1 MIENTERLEHLT
13 ELFIGYLRGTLSDR
27 EAAEFEELTRDP
39 HFEALR
45 ERLMTDRYIAG
56 RMAGY
61 DGFDARRAFG
71 RFRAAAGLGRPAGTL
86 RRWAVAAT
94 GVAAAVALAT
104 GIAFFAP
111 NSRPD
116 ERERTLQLADAIY
129 PAPDKVTLTLAD
141 GRKLQLDEQTE
152 QQIEGV
158 GHVSYGTDGVK
169 YQAAPEASGETGEA
183 VPYNELSVPEGSKCL
198 VTLEDGT
205 RVWLNARSTLR
216 YPVKFA
222 AGERRVELSGEGL
235 FDVTHDPEHPFVV
248 EAGKATMTVRGTKFN
263 VRDFSDEGLASTTL
277 LEGCVEVGNRSGTVT
292 LAPGM
297 QARTRGAAEA
307 LDVREVDPT
316 AYTAWTEDKIA
327 FYNADLEEVLA
338 DVRRWY
344 RVEMR
349 INVDPSQYALTGKIP
364 RDFSLAQVID
374 LLEAITD
381 LELVMPDEKTLIVN
395 RKQ

>member
-1 MIENTERLEHLT
+1 MIDNSELLEHRT
-13 ELFIGYLRGTLSDR
+13 ELFIGYLNGTLSES

-45 ERLMTDRYIAG
+45 EQLMTSGYIAG
-56 RMAGY
+56 RMAEY

-71 RFRAAAGLGRPAGTL
+71 RFRTAAGLGKPAGTL
-86 RRWAVAAT
+86 HRWAVAAAVV
-94 GVAAAVALAT
+94 VAA
-104 GIAFFAP
+104 GIAFLTRPAP
-111 NSRPD
+111 S

-141 GRKLQLDEQTE
+141 GRRLQLDGQAER
-152 QQIEGV
+152 QIDGV
-158 GHVSYGTDGVK
+158 GHVSYDTDGVK
-169 YQAAPEASGETGEA
+169 YEAAPEIAERAGEA
-183 VPYNELSVPEGSKCL
+183 PLYNELSVPDGSKCL

-263 VRDFSDEGLASTTL
+263 VRDFDDEGMASTTL
-277 LEGCVEVGNRSGTVT
+277 LEGCVEVGNRSGKVT
-292 LAPGM
+292 LEPGM
-297 QARTRGAAEA
+297 QSRTRGAAEA
-307 LDVREVDPT
+307 LDVREVDPA

-338 DVRRWY
+338 DIRRWY
-344 RVEMR
+344 RVEIR
-349 INVDPSQYALTGKIP
+349 VNVDPAQYALTGKIP

-395 RKQ
+395 KKQ

>member
-1 MIENTERLEHLT
+1 MIDNSELLEHWT
-13 ELFIGYLRGTLSDR
+13 ELFIGYLNGTLSES

-45 ERLMTDRYIAG
+45 EQLTTSGYIAG
-56 RMAGY
+56 RMAEY
-61 DGFDARRAFG
+61 DGFDARKAFG
-71 RFRAAAGLGRPAGTL
+71 RFRTAAGLGKPAGTL
-86 RRWAVAAT
+86 RRWAIA
-94 GVAAAVALAT
+94 AT
-104 GIAFFAP
+104 GIAAAVVVAAGIAFLTRPAP
-111 NSRPD
+111 S

-141 GRKLQLDEQTE
+141 GRRLQLDGQAER
-152 QQIEGV
+152 QIDGV
-158 GHVSYGTDGVK
+158 GRVSYGTDGVK
-169 YQAAPEASGETGEA
+169 YEAAPEIAEKAGEA
-183 VPYNELSVPEGSKCL
+183 PLYNELSVPDGSKCL

-248 EAGKATMTVRGTKFN
+248 EAGKATMTVRGTNF
-263 VRDFSDEGLASTTL
+263 DDEGMASTTL
-277 LEGCVEVGNRSGTVT
+277 LEGCVEVGNRSGKVT
-292 LAPGM
+292 LEPGM
-297 QARTRGAAEA
+297 QSRTRGAAEA
-307 LDVREVDPT
+307 LDVREVDPA

-327 FYNADLEEVLA
+327 FYNADLEEGLA
-338 DVRRWY
+338 DIRRWY
-344 RVEMR
+344 RVEIR
-349 INVDPSQYALTGKIP
+349 VNVDPAQYALTGKIP

-395 RKQ
+395 KKQ

>member
-1 MIENTERLEHLT
+1 MIDNSELLEHWT
-13 ELFIGYLRGTLSDR
+13 EFFIGYLNGTLSES

-45 ERLMTDRYIAG
+45 EQLTTSGYIAG
-56 RMAGY
+56 RMAEY
-61 DGFDARRAFG
+61 DGFDARKAFG
-71 RFRAAAGLGRPAGTL
+71 RFRTAAGLGKPAGTL

-94 GVAAAVALAT
+94 GIAAAVVVAA
-104 GIAFFAP
+104 GIAFLTRPAP
-111 NSRPD
+111 S

-141 GRKLQLDEQTE
+141 GRRLQLDGQAER
-152 QQIEGV
+152 QIDGV
-158 GHVSYGTDGVK
+158 GRVSYGTDGVK
-169 YQAAPEASGETGEA
+169 YEAAPEIAEKAGEA
-183 VPYNELSVPEGSKCL
+183 PLYHELSVPDGSKCL

-263 VRDFSDEGLASTTL
+263 VRDFDDEGMASTTL
-277 LEGCVEVGNRSGTVT
+277 LEGCVEVGNRSGKVT
-292 LAPGM
+292 LEPGM
-297 QARTRGAAEA
+297 QSRTRGAAEA
-307 LDVREVDPT
+307 LDVREVDPA

-338 DVRRWY
+338 DIRRWY
-344 RVEMR
+344 RVEIR
-349 INVDPSQYALTGKIP
+349 VNVDPAQYALTGKIP

-395 RKQ
+395 KKQ

>member
-1 MIENTERLEHLT
+1 MIDNSELLEHWT
-13 ELFIGYLRGTLSDR
+13 ELFIVYLNGTLSES

-45 ERLMTDRYIAG
+45 EQLMTSGYIAG
-56 RMAGY
+56 RMAEY

-71 RFRAAAGLGRPAGTL
+71 RFRTAAGLGKPAGTL

-94 GVAAAVALAT
+94 GIAAAVVVAA
-104 GIAFFAP
+104 GIAFLTRPAP
-111 NSRPD
+111 S

-141 GRKLQLDEQTE
+141 GRRLQLDGQAER
-152 QQIEGV
+152 QIDGV
-158 GHVSYGTDGVK
+158 GRVSYGTDGVK
-169 YQAAPEASGETGEA
+169 YEAAPEIAEKAGEA
-183 VPYNELSVPEGSKCL
+183 PLYNELSVPDGSKCL

-263 VRDFSDEGLASTTL
+263 VRDFDDEGMASTTL
-277 LEGCVEVGNRSGTVT
+277 LEGCVEVGNRSGKVT
-292 LAPGM
+292 LEPGM
-297 QARTRGAAEA
+297 QSRTRGAAEA
-307 LDVREVDPT
+307 LDVREVDPA

-338 DVRRWY
+338 DIRRWY
-344 RVEMR
+344 RVEIR
-349 INVDPSQYALTGKIP
+349 VNVDPAQYALTGKIP

-395 RKQ
+395 KKQ

>member
-1 MIENTERLEHLT
+1 MIDNSELLEHRT
-13 ELFIGYLRGTLSDR
+13 ELFIGYLNGTLSES

-39 HFEALR
+39 HFGALR
-45 ERLMTDRYIAG
+45 EQLTTSGYIAG
-56 RMAGY
+56 RMAEY

-71 RFRAAAGLGRPAGTL
+71 RFRTAAGLGKPAGTL
-86 RRWAVAAT
+86 HRWAVAAT
-94 GVAAAVALAT
+94 GIAAAVVVAA
-104 GIAFFAP
+104 GIAFLTRPAP
-111 NSRPD
+111 S

-141 GRKLQLDEQTE
+141 GRRLQLDGQAER
-152 QQIEGV
+152 QIDGV
-158 GHVSYGTDGVK
+158 GRVSYGTDGVK
-169 YQAAPEASGETGEA
+169 YEAAPEIAEKAGEA
-183 VPYNELSVPEGSKCL
+183 PLYNELSVPDGSKCL

-263 VRDFSDEGLASTTL
+263 VRDFDDEGMASTTL
-277 LEGCVEVGNRSGTVT
+277 LEGCVEVGNRSGKVT
-292 LAPGM
+292 LEPGM
-297 QARTRGAAEA
+297 QSRTRGATEA
-307 LDVREVDPT
+307 LDVREVDPA

-338 DVRRWY
+338 DIRRWY
-344 RVEMR
+344 RVEIR
-349 INVDPSQYALTGKIP
+349 VNVDPAQYALTGKIP

-395 RKQ
+395 KKQ

>member
-1 MIENTERLEHLT
+1 MIDNSELLEHWT
-13 ELFIGYLRGTLSDR
+13 ELFIGYLNGTLSES

-45 ERLMTDRYIAG
+45 EQLTTSGYI
-56 RMAGY
+56 MAEY
-61 DGFDARRAFG
+61 DGFDARKAFG
-71 RFRAAAGLGRPAGTL
+71 RFRTAAGLGKPAGTL
-86 RRWAVAAT
+86 HRWAVAAT
-94 GVAAAVALAT
+94 GIAAAVVVAA
-104 GIAFFAP
+104 GIAFLTRPAP
-111 NSRPD
+111 S

-141 GRKLQLDEQTE
+141 GRRLQLDGQAER
-152 QQIEGV
+152 QIDGV
-158 GHVSYGTDGVK
+158 GRVSYGTDGVK
-169 YQAAPEASGETGEA
+169 YEAAPEIAEKAGEA
-183 VPYNELSVPEGSKCL
+183 PLYNELSVPDGSKCL

-263 VRDFSDEGLASTTL
+263 VRDFDDEGMASTTL
-277 LEGCVEVGNRSGTVT
+277 LEGCVEVGNRSGKVI
-292 LAPGM
+292 LEPGM
-297 QARTRGAAEA
+297 QSRTRGATET
-307 LDVREVDPT
+307 LDVREVDPA

-338 DVRRWY
+338 DIRRWY
-344 RVEMR
+344 RVEIR
-349 INVDPSQYALTGKIP
+349 VNVDPAQYALTGKIP

-395 RKQ
+395 KKQ

>member
-1 MIENTERLEHLT
+1 MIDNSELLEHRT
-13 ELFIGYLRGTLSDR
+13 ELFIGYLNGTLSES

-45 ERLMTDRYIAG
+45 EQLTTSGYIAG
-56 RMAGY
+56 RMAEY

-71 RFRAAAGLGRPAGTL
+71 RFRTAAGLGKPAGTL
-86 RRWAVAAT
+86 HRWAVAAT
-94 GVAAAVALAT
+94 GIAAAVVVAA
-104 GIAFFAP
+104 GIAFLTRPAP
-111 NSRPD
+111 S

-141 GRKLQLDEQTE
+141 GRRLQLDGQAER
-152 QQIEGV
+152 QIDGV
-158 GHVSYGTDGVK
+158 GRVSYGTDGVK
-169 YQAAPEASGETGEA
+169 YEAAPEIAEKAGEA
-183 VPYNELSVPEGSKCL
+183 PLYNELSVPDGSKCL

-263 VRDFSDEGLASTTL
+263 VRDFDDEGMASTTL
-277 LEGCVEVGNRSGTVT
+277 LEGCVEVGNRSGKVT
-292 LAPGM
+292 LEPGM
-297 QARTRGAAEA
+297 QSRTRGAAEA
-307 LDVREVDPT
+307 LDVREVDPA

-338 DVRRWY
+338 DIRRWY
-344 RVEMR
+344 RVEIR
-349 INVDPSQYALTGKIP
+349 VNVDPAQYALTGKIP

-395 RKQ
+395 KKQ

>member
-1 MIENTERLEHLT
+1 MIDNSELLEHWT
-13 ELFIGYLRGTLSDR
+13 ELFIGYLPGTLSES

-45 ERLMTDRYIAG
+45 EQLMTSGYIAG
-56 RMAGY
+56 RMAEY

-71 RFRAAAGLGRPAGTL
+71 RFRTAAGLGKPAGTL

-94 GVAAAVALAT
+94 GIAAAVVVAA
-104 GIAFFAP
+104 GIAFLTRPAP
-111 NSRPD
+111 S

-141 GRKLQLDEQTE
+141 GRRLQLDGQAER
-152 QQIEGV
+152 QIDGV
-158 GHVSYGTDGVK
+158 GRVSYGTDGVK
-169 YQAAPEASGETGEA
+169 YEAAPEIAEKAGEA
-183 VPYNELSVPEGSKCL
+183 PLYNELSVPDGSKCL

-263 VRDFSDEGLASTTL
+263 VRDFDDEGMASTTL
-277 LEGCVEVGNRSGTVT
+277 LEGCVEVGNRSGKVT
-292 LAPGM
+292 LEPGM
-297 QARTRGAAEA
+297 QSRTRGAAEA
-307 LDVREVDPT
+307 LDVREVDPA

-338 DVRRWY
+338 DIRRWY
-344 RVEMR
+344 RVEIR
-349 INVDPSQYALTGKIP
+349 VNVDPAQYALTGKIP

-395 RKQ
+395 KKQ

>member
-1 MIENTERLEHLT
+1 MIDNSELLEHWT
-13 ELFIGYLRGTLSDR
+13 ELFIGYLNGTLSES

-45 ERLMTDRYIAG
+45 EQLMTSGYIAG
-56 RMAGY
+56 RMAEY

-71 RFRAAAGLGRPAGTL
+71 RFRTAAGLGKPAGTL
-86 RRWAVAAT
+86 HRWAVAAAVV
-94 GVAAAVALAT
+94 VAA
-104 GIAFFAP
+104 GIAFLTRPAP
-111 NSRPD
+111 S

-141 GRKLQLDEQTE
+141 GRRLQLDGQAER
-152 QQIEGV
+152 QIDGV

-169 YQAAPEASGETGEA
+169 YEAAPEIAERAGEA
-183 VPYNELSVPEGSKCL
+183 PLYNELSVPDGSKCL

-263 VRDFSDEGLASTTL
+263 VRDFDDEGMASTTL
-277 LEGCVEVGNRSGTVT
+277 LEGCVEVGNRSGKVT
-292 LAPGM
+292 LEPGM
-297 QARTRGAAEA
+297 QSRTRGAAEA
-307 LDVREVDPT
+307 LDVREVDPA

-338 DVRRWY
+338 DIRRWY
-344 RVEMR
+344 RVEIR
-349 INVDPSQYALTGKIP
+349 VNVDPAQYALTGKIP

-395 RKQ
+395 KKQ

>member
-1 MIENTERLEHLT
+1 MV
-13 ELFIGYLRGTLSDR
+13 
-27 EAAEFEELTRDP
+27 
-39 HFEALR
+39 
-45 ERLMTDRYIAG
+45 
-56 RMAGY
+56 
-61 DGFDARRAFG
+61 
-71 RFRAAAGLGRPAGTL
+71 
-86 RRWAVAAT
+86 VAA
-94 GVAAAVALAT
+94 
-104 GIAFFAP
+104 GIAFLTRPAP
-111 NSRPD
+111 S

-141 GRKLQLDEQTE
+141 GRRLQLDGQAER
-152 QQIEGV
+152 QIDGV
-158 GHVSYGTDGVK
+158 GRVSYGTDGVK
-169 YQAAPEASGETGEA
+169 YEAAPEIAERAGEA
-183 VPYNELSVPEGSKCL
+183 PLYNELSVPDGSKCL

-263 VRDFSDEGLASTTL
+263 VRDFDDEGMASTTL
-277 LEGCVEVGNRSGTVT
+277 LEGCVEVGNRSGKVT
-292 LAPGM
+292 LEPGM
-297 QARTRGAAEA
+297 QSRTRGAAET
-307 LDVREVDPT
+307 LDVREVDPA

-338 DVRRWY
+338 DIRRWY
-344 RVEMR
+344 RVEIR
-349 INVDPSQYALTGKIP
+349 VNVDPAQYALTGKIP

-395 RKQ
+395 KKQ

>member
-1 MIENTERLEHLT
+1 MIDNSELLEHWT
-13 ELFIGYLRGTLSDR
+13 ELFIGYLNGTLSES

-45 ERLMTDRYIAG
+45 EQLTTSGYIAG
-56 RMAGY
+56 RMAEY

-71 RFRAAAGLGRPAGTL
+71 RFRTAAGLGKPAGTL

-94 GVAAAVALAT
+94 GIAAAVVVAA
-104 GIAFFAP
+104 GIAFLTRPAP
-111 NSRPD
+111 S

-141 GRKLQLDEQTE
+141 GRRLQLDGQAER
-152 QQIEGV
+152 QIDGV
-158 GHVSYGTDGVK
+158 GRISYGTDGVK
-169 YQAAPEASGETGEA
+169 YEAAPEIAEKAGEA
-183 VPYNELSVPEGSKCL
+183 PLYNKLSVPDGSKCL

-235 FDVTHDPEHPFVV
+235 FDVTHDPGHPFVV

-263 VRDFSDEGLASTTL
+263 VRDFDDEGMASTTL
-277 LEGCVEVGNRSGTVT
+277 LEGCVEVGNRSGKVT
-292 LAPGM
+292 LEPGM
-297 QARTRGAAEA
+297 QSRTRGAAET
-307 LDVREVDPT
+307 LDVREVDPA

-338 DVRRWY
+338 DIRRWY
-344 RVEMR
+344 RVEIR
-349 INVDPSQYALTGKIP
+349 VNVDPAQYALTGKIP

-395 RKQ
+395 KKQ

>member
-1 MIENTERLEHLT
+1 MIDNSELLEHRT
-13 ELFIGYLRGTLSDR
+13 ELFIGYLNGTLSES

-45 ERLMTDRYIAG
+45 EQLTTSGYIAG
-56 RMAGY
+56 RMAEY

-71 RFRAAAGLGRPAGTL
+71 RFRTAAGLGKPAGTL

-94 GVAAAVALAT
+94 GIAAAVVVAA
-104 GIAFFAP
+104 GIAFLTRPAP
-111 NSRPD
+111 S

-141 GRKLQLDEQTE
+141 GRRLQLDGQAER
-152 QQIEGV
+152 QIDGV
-158 GHVSYGTDGVK
+158 GRVSYGTDGVK
-169 YQAAPEASGETGEA
+169 YEAAPEIAEKAGEA
-183 VPYNELSVPEGSKCL
+183 PLYNELSVPDGSKCL

-263 VRDFSDEGLASTTL
+263 VRDFDDEGMASTTL
-277 LEGCVEVGNRSGTVT
+277 LEGCVEVGNRSGKVT
-292 LAPGM
+292 LEPGM
-297 QARTRGAAEA
+297 QSRTRGAAEA
-307 LDVREVDPT
+307 LDVREVDPA

-338 DVRRWY
+338 DIRRWY
-344 RVEMR
+344 RVEIR
-349 INVDPSQYALTGKIP
+349 VNVDPAQYALTGKIP

-395 RKQ
+395 KKQ

>member
-1 MIENTERLEHLT
+1 MIDNSELPEHET
-13 ELFIGYLRGTLSDR
+13 GLFIKYLNGTLNER
-27 EAAEFEELTRDP
+27 ETAEFEELIRDP

-45 ERLMTDRYIAG
+45 EQLTDSGYIAG
-56 RMAGY
+56 RLAGY
-61 DGFDARRAFG
+61 DEFDARRAFG
-71 RFRAAAGLGRPAGTL
+71 RFRTAAGLGKPAGTL

-94 GVAAAVALAT
+94 GIAAAMVVAA
-104 GIAFFAP
+104 GITLLFRPAP
-111 NSRPD
+111 S

-141 GRKLQLDEQTE
+141 GRQLQLDEQAE

-158 GHVSYGTDGVK
+158 GRISYGTEGVK
-169 YQAAPEASGETGEA
+169 YETASEISESTGET
-183 VPYNELSVPEGSKCL
+183 PLYNELSVPDGSKCL

-205 RVWLNARSTLR
+205 RVWLNSRSTLR

-222 AGERRVELSGEGL
+222 AGERRVQLSGEGL
-235 FDVTHDPEHPFVV
+235 FDVTHNPEHPFIV

-263 VRDFSDEGLASTTL
+263 VHDFDDEEIASTTL
-277 LEGCVEVGNRSGTVT
+277 LEGCVEVGNRSGKVT

-297 QARTRGAAEA
+297 QSRTRGAAEA
-307 LDVREVDPT
+307 PDVREVDPA

-338 DVRRWY
+338 DIRRWY
-344 RVEMR
+344 RVDMQV
-349 INVDPSQYALTGKIP
+349 NVDPAQYALTGKIP

-395 RKQ
+395 KKQ

>member
-1 MIENTERLEHLT
+1 MIDNSELLEHWT
-13 ELFIGYLRGTLSDR
+13 ELFIGYLNGTLSES

-45 ERLMTDRYIAG
+45 EQLTTSGYIAG
-56 RMAGY
+56 RMAEY
-61 DGFDARRAFG
+61 DGFDARKAFG
-71 RFRAAAGLGRPAGTL
+71 RFRTAAGLGKPAGTL

-94 GVAAAVALAT
+94 GIAAAVVVAA
-104 GIAFFAP
+104 GIAFLTRPAP
-111 NSRPD
+111 S

-141 GRKLQLDEQTE
+141 GRRLQLDGQAER
-152 QQIEGV
+152 QIDGV
-158 GHVSYGTDGVK
+158 GRVSYGTDGVK
-169 YQAAPEASGETGEA
+169 YEAAPD
-183 VPYNELSVPEGSKCL
+183 GSKCL

-263 VRDFSDEGLASTTL
+263 VRDFDDEGMASTTL
-277 LEGCVEVGNRSGTVT
+277 LEGCVEVGNRSGKVT
-292 LAPGM
+292 LEPGM
-297 QARTRGAAEA
+297 QSRTRGAAEA
-307 LDVREVDPT
+307 LDVREVDPA

-338 DVRRWY
+338 DIRRWY
-344 RVEMR
+344 RVEIR
-349 INVDPSQYALTGKIP
+349 VNVDPAQYALTGKIP

-395 RKQ
+395 KKQ

>member
-1 MIENTERLEHLT
+1 MIDNSELLEHRT
-13 ELFIGYLRGTLSDR
+13 ELFIGYLNGTLSES

-45 ERLMTDRYIAG
+45 EQLTTSGYIAG
-56 RMAGY
+56 RMAEY

-71 RFRAAAGLGRPAGTL
+71 RFRTAAGLGKPAGTL
-86 RRWAVAAT
+86 HRWAVAAT
-94 GVAAAVALAT
+94 GIAAAVVVAA
-104 GIAFFAP
+104 GIAFLTRPAP
-111 NSRPD
+111 S

-141 GRKLQLDEQTE
+141 GRRLQLDGQAER
-152 QQIEGV
+152 QIDGV
-158 GHVSYGTDGVK
+158 GRVSYGTDGVK
-169 YQAAPEASGETGEA
+169 YEAAPEIAEKAGEA
-183 VPYNELSVPEGSKCL
+183 PLYNELSVSDGSKCL

-263 VRDFSDEGLASTTL
+263 VRDFDDEGMASTTL
-277 LEGCVEVGNRSGTVT
+277 LEGCVEVGNRSGKVT
-292 LAPGM
+292 LEPGM
-297 QARTRGAAEA
+297 QSRTRGAAEA
-307 LDVREVDPT
+307 LDVREVDPA

-338 DVRRWY
+338 DIRRWY
-344 RVEMR
+344 RVEIR
-349 INVDPSQYALTGKIP
+349 VNVDPAQYALTGKIP

-395 RKQ
+395 KKQ

>member
-1 MIENTERLEHLT
+1 MIDNSELLEHWT
-13 ELFIGYLRGTLSDR
+13 EFFIGYLNGTLSES

-45 ERLMTDRYIAG
+45 EQLTTSGYIAG
-56 RMAGY
+56 RMAEY
-61 DGFDARRAFG
+61 DGFDARKAFG
-71 RFRAAAGLGRPAGTL
+71 RFRTAAGLGKPAGTL

-94 GVAAAVALAT
+94 GIAAAVVVAA
-104 GIAFFAP
+104 GIAFLTRPAP
-111 NSRPD
+111 S

-141 GRKLQLDEQTE
+141 GRRLQLDGQAER
-152 QQIEGV
+152 QIDGV
-158 GHVSYGTDGVK
+158 GRVSYGTDGVK
-169 YQAAPEASGETGEA
+169 YEAAPEIAEKAGEA
-183 VPYNELSVPEGSKCL
+183 PLYNELSVPDGSKCL

-263 VRDFSDEGLASTTL
+263 VRDFDDEGMASTTL
-277 LEGCVEVGNRSGTVT
+277 LEGCVEVGNRSGKVT
-292 LAPGM
+292 LEPGM
-297 QARTRGAAEA
+297 QSRTRGAAEA
-307 LDVREVDPT
+307 LDVREVDPA

-338 DVRRWY
+338 DIRRWY
-344 RVEMR
+344 RVEIR
-349 INVDPSQYALTGKIP
+349 VNVDPAQYALTGKIP

-395 RKQ
+395 KKQ

>member
-1 MIENTERLEHLT
+1 MIDNSELLEHWT
-13 ELFIGYLRGTLSDR
+13 ELFIGYHNGTLSES

-45 ERLMTDRYIAG
+45 EQLTTSGYIAG
-56 RMAGY
+56 RMAEY

-71 RFRAAAGLGRPAGTL
+71 RFRTAAGLGKPAGTL

-94 GVAAAVALAT
+94 GIAAAVVVAA
-104 GIAFFAP
+104 GIAFLTRPAP
-111 NSRPD
+111 S

-141 GRKLQLDEQTE
+141 GRRLQLDGQAER
-152 QQIEGV
+152 QIDGV
-158 GHVSYGTDGVK
+158 GRVSYGTDGVK
-169 YQAAPEASGETGEA
+169 YEAAPEIAEKAGEA
-183 VPYNELSVPEGSKCL
+183 PLYNELSVPDGSKCL

-263 VRDFSDEGLASTTL
+263 VRDFDDEGMASTTL
-277 LEGCVEVGNRSGTVT
+277 LEGCVEVGNRSGKVT
-292 LAPGM
+292 LEPGM
-297 QARTRGAAEA
+297 QSRTRGAAEA
-307 LDVREVDPT
+307 LDVREVDPA

-338 DVRRWY
+338 DIRRWY
-344 RVEMR
+344 RVEIR
-349 INVDPSQYALTGKIP
+349 VNVDPAQYALTGKIP

-395 RKQ
+395 KKQ

>member
-1 MIENTERLEHLT
+1 MIDNSELLEHRT
-13 ELFIGYLRGTLSDR
+13 ELFIGYLNGTLSES

-45 ERLMTDRYIAG
+45 EQLMTSGYIAG
-56 RMAGY
+56 RMAEY
-61 DGFDARRAFG
+61 DGFDARKAFG
-71 RFRAAAGLGRPAGTL
+71 RFRTAAGLGKPAGTL

-94 GVAAAVALAT
+94 GIAAAVVVAA
-104 GIAFFAP
+104 GIAFLTRPAP
-111 NSRPD
+111 S

-141 GRKLQLDEQTE
+141 GRRLQLDGQAER
-152 QQIEGV
+152 QIDGV
-158 GHVSYGTDGVK
+158 GRVSYGTDGVK
-169 YQAAPEASGETGEA
+169 YEAAPEIAERAGEA
-183 VPYNELSVPEGSKCL
+183 PLYNELSVPDGSKCL

-235 FDVTHDPEHPFVV
+235 FDVTHDPGHPFVV

-263 VRDFSDEGLASTTL
+263 VRDFDDEGMASTTL
-277 LEGCVEVGNRSGTVT
+277 LEGCVEVGNRSGKVT
-292 LAPGM
+292 LEPGM
-297 QARTRGAAEA
+297 QSRTRGAAEA
-307 LDVREVDPT
+307 LDVREVDPA

-338 DVRRWY
+338 DIRRWY
-344 RVEMR
+344 RVEIR
-349 INVDPSQYALTGKIP
+349 VNVDPAQYALTGKIP

-395 RKQ
+395 KKQ

>member
-1 MIENTERLEHLT
+1 MIDNSELLEHWT
-13 ELFIGYLRGTLSDR
+13 ELFIGYLNGTLSES

-45 ERLMTDRYIAG
+45 EQLMTSGYIAG
-56 RMAGY
+56 RMAEY

-71 RFRAAAGLGRPAGTL
+71 RFRTAAGLGKPAGTL

-94 GVAAAVALAT
+94 GIAAAVVVAA
-104 GIAFFAP
+104 GIAFLTRPAP
-111 NSRPD
+111 S

-141 GRKLQLDEQTE
+141 GRRLQLDGQAER
-152 QQIEGV
+152 QIDGV
-158 GHVSYGTDGVK
+158 GRVSYGTDGVK
-169 YQAAPEASGETGEA
+169 YEAAPEIAEKAGEA
-183 VPYNELSVPEGSKCL
+183 PLYNELSVPDGSKCL

-263 VRDFSDEGLASTTL
+263 VRDFDDESMASTTL
-277 LEGCVEVGNRSGTVT
+277 LQGCVEVGNPGGTVT

-297 QARTRGAAEA
+297 QAQTRGGAEA
-307 LDVREVDPT
+307 PTVREVDPT

-338 DVRRWY
+338 DIRRWY
-344 RVEMR
+344 RVEIR
-349 INVDPSQYALTGKIP
+349 VNVDPAQYALTGKIP

-395 RKQ
+395 KKQ